1 MLILDPLDPHP
12 PSWSQTP
19 HTPGAGAGDAA
30 LGRLPLCSLRP
41 HLDLQLLHHLHLDA
55 ALRGAPVIQGVL
67 CVEVSLGGGGGG
79 EEKVGPSFPAVTT
92 LPPHPRSPPKG
103 LESRQTKKYK
113 EGKGEG
119 KKKKTKKNRGQG
131 GSCVL
136 VTLL

>member
-1 MLILDPLDPHP
+1 MLILDPPDPQP

-19 HTPGAGAGDAA
+19 QTPGAGAGAA
-30 LGRLPLCSLRP
+30 ARGRRPLRSLRP

-55 ALRGAPVIQGVL
+55 ALRRAPVVQGVL
-67 CVEVSLGGGGGG
+67 GVEVSLGGGGGG
-79 EEKVGPSFPAVTT
+79 EEKVGPGVPAVPT

-103 LESRQTKKYK
+103 LKSRQTKKYK
-113 EGKGEG
+113 EGKGVGE
-119 KKKKTKKNRGQG
+119 KNRGQG